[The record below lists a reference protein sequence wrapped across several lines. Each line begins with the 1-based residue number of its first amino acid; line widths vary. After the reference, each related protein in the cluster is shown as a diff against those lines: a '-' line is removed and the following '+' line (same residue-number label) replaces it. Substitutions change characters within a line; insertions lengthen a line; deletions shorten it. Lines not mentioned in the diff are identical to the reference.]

1 MRDIVSF
8 INERIENSNNTIMEA
23 KYTLEDIKK
32 KCFYINFD
40 VDEGVLNGRKVIQ
53 PIMYMDM
60 TTRLSVRPYGAY
72 LNKTFKNYKGLQN
85 FLKSIVDDTWVEEI
99 EERTNPRSKEVYTV
113 YTYKR
118 VDYPNYEVLM
128 KSID

>member
-1 MRDIVSF
+1 MKDIVSF
-8 INERIENSNNTIMEA
+8 INESIETSNNTIMEA

-32 KCFYINFD
+32 KCFYIKFD
-40 VDEGVLNGRKVIQ
+40 IDEGVLNGRKVIQ

-60 TTRLSVRPYGAY
+60 TTRLSARPYGAY

-85 FLKSIVDDTWVEEI
+85 FLKSIVDDTWIEEI
-99 EERTNPRSKEVYTV
+99 EEITNPRSKEVYTV

-128 KSID
+128 KSLD